1 MRSIL
6 PAMLVLLA
14 PLAAAQTA
22 VSAAKPA
29 GALARADT
37 TAGVT
42 WKAPRTSSGQPSL
55 EGVWLSHSIL
65 ELEALPDTPNLVVP
79 ETEAKRL
86 SDRVVD
92 HHANLPFNFL
102 DPEVPELFRD
112 AGRVNGLNKVR
123 GERRTRQLVLPA
135 DGRMPFTPP
144 FRRQA
149 DQLEQYFNSSPNP
162 DMTGAADNPEQ
173 RPVWERCV
181 ALGGAPP
188 IANPQTWHPIQ
199 IYQTKDDFILQEEYH
214 NGPRII
220 PFTDRHKPT
229 NFRSDLGDGIARWEG
244 ETLVVETINL
254 HLQDRTRVFPTLFL
268 TPRSKVI
275 ERFTR
280 VGPKELL
287 YQYTIEDPAVYSAP
301 WLAEYSFYLLDK
313 PLYEFGCHEGNYSLP
328 NILKGQRVKEERQR
342 AKP

>member
-1 MRSIL
+1 MRL
-6 PAMLVLLA
+6 LVLALVA
-14 PLAAAQTA
+14 LLAAPATSAQN
-22 VSAAKPA
+22 
-29 GALARADT
+29 ADPVP
-37 TAGVT
+37 GY
-42 WKAPRTSSGQPSL
+42 KIPRDASGRPSL
-55 EGVWLSHSIL
+55 EGVWMSHSIL
-65 ELEALPDTPNLVVP
+65 ELEALPNTPNLIVP
-79 ETEAKRL
+79 EAEAKRL
-86 SDRVVD
+86 SDLVVD

-112 AGRVNGLNKVR
+112 AGRVNGLNKVK
-123 GERRTRQLVLPA
+123 GERRTRQLVIPA
-135 DGRMPFTPP
+135 DGKMPFTPP

-149 DQLEQYFNSSPNP
+149 DQLDQYFTSSPNP
-162 DMTGAADNPEQ
+162 EMTGLADNPEQ

-199 IYQTKDDFILQEEYH
+199 IYQTKGHFILQEEYH

-220 PFTDRHKPT
+220 PYTDKHRPT
-229 NFRSDLGDGIARWEG
+229 NFRSDLGDAIARWESD
-244 ETLVVETINL
+244 TLVVETINL
-254 HLQDRTRVFPTLFL
+254 HVMDRTRVFPTLFL

-328 NILKGQRVKEERQR
+328 NIMKGERVKEERLR
-342 AKP
+342 KKP